1 MFRNDTVKRLRRRIG
16 SGYAALLLGGVLVL
30 SGCDSDAKA
39 RVAPGMMAPPTPAG
53 GVAVEAP
60 AEARATMLEPF
71 MLEIPGSQVK
81 LEMVPIPGGEYEF
94 TDPSNPGVTKTIT
107 IPAMWVAKTELPW
120 DAFDVYVYRL
130 DLDDANGDASQD
142 ADAVTRP
149 SKPYVPPDRG
159 YGHEG
164 YPAIG
169 MSHHNATQF
178 CAWLS
183 KETSRDIRLPTE
195 AEWEYAARA
204 GRSADEMK
212 AVDLGAVAWHYG
224 NANFKTNPVGKKK
237 ANPWGLHDMLGNV
250 AEWCHA
256 GQDETP
262 VVRGGSWD
270 DDAEDI
276 SWTKRQPN
284 DPMWNASDPQI
295 PKSKWWLADSG
306 FVGFRIVCLPEKT
319 GTNQQGDQQKKD

>member
-1 MFRNDTVKRLRRRIG
+1 MMIAQDTVNRVRGRCR
-16 SGYAALLLGGVLVL
+16 SGYPVVLVAGLVALAGCGTASNARIAPGVL
-30 SGCDSDAKA
+30 
-39 RVAPGMMAPPTPAG
+39 APPTPAG
-53 GVAVEAP
+53 GAAIEAP
-60 AEARATMLEPF
+60 DKAVANELKPF
-71 MLEIPGSQVK
+71 ALEIPGSQLK
-81 LEMVPIPGGEYEF
+81 LEMVPIPGGEYTF
-94 TDPSNPGVTKTIT
+94 TDPTDPAVTKTIT
-107 IPAMWVAKTELPW
+107 MPAMWVAKTELPW

-130 DLDDANGDASQD
+130 DLDEANGGSPEG

-169 MSHHNATQF
+169 MSYHNAVQF

-183 KETSRDIRLPTE
+183 KKTGRDIRLPTE

-204 GRSADEMK
+204 GRSAEEMK
-212 AVDLGAVAWHYG
+212 AIELDAVAWHYD
-224 NANFKTNPVGKKK
+224 NANFKTNPVGKKN

-250 AEWCHA
+250 AEWCR
-256 GQDETP
+256 GVNDEP

-270 DDAEDI
+270 DDPEDVTW
-276 SWTKRQPN
+276 SKRQPN

-295 PKSKWWLADSG
+295 PKSKWWLADCG
-306 FVGFRIVCLPEKT
+306 FVGFRIVCLPDTT
-319 GTNQQGDQQKKD
+319 GTDQQADQQKKD